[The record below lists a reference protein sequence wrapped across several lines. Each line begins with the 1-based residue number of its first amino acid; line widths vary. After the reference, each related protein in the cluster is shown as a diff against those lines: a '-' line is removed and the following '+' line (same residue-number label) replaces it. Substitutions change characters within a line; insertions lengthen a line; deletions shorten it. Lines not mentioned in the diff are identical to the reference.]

1 MQDELGMSDEHY
13 DVMMSKAAELCRL
26 KNAAEKHTKIQ
37 EKQQLLERL
46 RQIQELLDNCEILHS
61 QGLLSM
67 SCLIIVQK
75 ELNISLR
82 VVQEQVANI
91 QQRIDNLEG
100 TVSSVNV
107 EQDKEALTLVLNIVA
122 DGCSR
127 QRHSLHGLSRH
138 FTIQ

>member
-26 KNAAEKHTKIQ
+26 KNAAEKRTKIQ

-67 SCLIIVQK
+67 SCLKIVQK

-100 TVSSVNV
+100 TVNV

-127 QRHSLHGLSRH
+127 QRHSSHGLSRR
-138 FTIQ
+138 FTTQ